1 MMGATM
7 KELKALFD
15 STGHAPAQG
24 QRRSLRH
31 DDGGAM
37 MVMGIFMAV
46 ILVGAI
52 YYVMGIGQSIIYHER
67 MQDAADASAFG
78 AAVIHAR
85 GMNILAFLNI
95 ISAAVMAVLVALKVL
110 EYLLLA
116 AFTIATAICA
126 LCSCP
131 GCCGCCFI
139 CPVAVVLG
147 YGYDYV
153 SEIRQAAEPPIE
165 TILDINKQIMNGV
178 RMGIPYVAQAK
189 VYDYGT
195 DTFDKPTNMAIMVPL
210 FGELAAEPDDSD
222 LFCDKAA
229 NVGGRMAGTMLG
241 LWPIRAFVGTAV
253 ESISGMF
260 CDDDE
265 YAHRVLE
272 DAEMGDDNFQLQT
285 YVRGDPPFSL
295 YEKGVGVAA
304 WGRTD
309 EATDYELME
318 TLTHYSYAQ
327 AEYYMDTEDD
337 RDEWLWRLDWR
348 ARLRRWELGAGFGE
362 VAGAL
367 GSAVPLG
374 DLNFSVH

>member
-1 MMGATM
+1 VHLG
-7 KELKALFD
+7 KDLKALLL
-15 STGHAPAQG
+15 STGHESPDSSG
-24 QRRSLRH
+24 RTRLRD

-67 MQDAADASAFG
+67 MQDAADAGAFG

-85 GMNILAFLNI
+85 GMNVIAFLNI
-95 ISAAVMAVLVALKVL
+95 VSAALMAVIVALKVL

-126 LCSCP
+126 ACSCP

-139 CPVAVVLG
+139 CPIAVILG

-165 TILDINKQIMNGV
+165 AVLNINKGIMQGV
-178 RMGIPYVAQAK
+178 RIGIPIYAQAK
-189 VYDYGT
+189 VYTYGSE
-195 DTFDKPTNMAIMVPL
+195 TFNKPTEFAAMTPIYSQ
-210 FGELAAEPDDSD
+210 LAAEPDDSD
-222 LFCDKAA
+222 TFCSKAA
-229 NVGGRMAGTMLG
+229 NVGGRMAGTLLG

-253 ESISGMF
+253 ESIQGLF

-265 YAHRVLE
+265 YAHRVIE
-272 DAEMGDDNFQLQT
+272 DAEMGDDNFQLQV

-295 YEKGVGVAA
+295 YEGGVGVAA
-304 WGRTD
+304 WGRT
-309 EATDYELME
+309 EGAANYELME
-318 TLTHYSYAQ
+318 QLTKFSYAQ
-327 AEYYMDTEDD
+327 SEYYMDTETN
-337 RDEWLWRLDWR
+337 REEWLWRLDWR
-348 ARLRRWELGAGFGE
+348 ARLRRWELGGDLGE
-362 VAGAL
+362 ITGLL
-367 GSAVPLG
+367 GSVVPLG

>member
-1 MMGATM
+1 MINAM
-7 KELKALFD
+7 KELFL
-15 STGHAPAQG
+15 STGHPPEEDSSHRPG
-24 QRRSLRH
+24 LLD

-52 YYVMGIGQSIIYHER
+52 YYVLGIGQSIIYHER
-67 MQDAADASAFG
+67 MQDAADAGAFG

-95 ISAAVMAVLVALKVL
+95 VSAAVMAVLVCLKVL

-126 LCSCP
+126 ACSCP
-131 GCCGCCFI
+131 GCCGCCLI

-153 SEIRQAAEPPIE
+153 SDVREAAEPPIE
-165 TILDINKQIMNGV
+165 TILDVNKEIMGV
-178 RMGIPYVAQAK
+178 VTIGMPYVAQAK
-189 VYDYGT
+189 VMDYGSN
-195 DTFDKPTNMAIMVPL
+195 TFNKPTRMAGMTPL
-210 FGELAAEPDDSD
+210 FGELAAEPDDSN
-222 LFCDKAA
+222 LFCKKAS
-229 NVGGRMAGTMLG
+229 NVGGRMAATLVG
-241 LWPIRAFVGTAV
+241 LWPIRQFVGTAT
-253 ESISGMF
+253 ESLAPLF

-265 YAHRVLE
+265 YAHRVLD
-272 DAEMGDDNFQLQT
+272 DADMGDENFQLRV
-285 YVRGDPPFSL
+285 YVQGDPPFSL

-309 EATDYELME
+309 DATNYEAMQEL
-318 TLTHYSYAQ
+318 TKYSYAQ
-327 AEYYMDTEDD
+327 AEYYMDTETN
-337 RDEWLWRLDWR
+337 REEWLWRLDWR
-348 ARLRRWELGAGFGE
+348 ARLRRWELGGDVGE
-362 VAGAL
+362 L
-367 GSAVPLG
+367 GSVLGSVVPLG